1 MTQTAKALTRKQQE
15 ERSSVAFALERDIRK
30 AAVLAHASW
39 WALSELL
46 YKFHEGGYWSDLGY
60 DSLDEFL
67 AQPEVGISR
76 SQFFKQ
82 SKTWRD
88 LVVVKK
94 IRPSRLKE
102 LEPSKVREVVPAI
115 MRGEV
120 KPEQALSDTEELSFR
135 DVVIRYR
142 PEEQG
147 KHGKRDAPLDAEAE
161 PQRVQCKVCG
171 SWYTP
176 AAPDINGNAQE
187 VDDGNRKTDS

>member
-1 MTQTAKALTRKQQE
+1 MALTKTAVVASASTAFNLEQRIKQTAL
-15 ERSSVAFALERDIRK
+15 V
-30 AAVLAHASW
+30 AHASW

-46 YKFHEGGYWSDLGY
+46 YEFHEGGYWADLGH
-60 DSLDEFL
+60 DSLDAFL
-67 AQPEVGISR
+67 AQPDIGISR

-88 LVVVKK
+88 LVIVKEIAPEK
-94 IRPSRLKE
+94 LKD

-120 KPEQALSDTEELSFR
+120 EPEKALTDAEELSFR

-147 KHGKRDAPLDAEAE
+147 KHGARDAPLDASQE
-161 PQRVQCKVCG
+161 PQRIQCKVCG

-176 AAPDINGNAQE
+176 KPDIDSTAEE
-187 VDDGNRKTDS
+187 VT